1 MSAQRTERL
10 LNLVIALR
18 ATRRGM
24 RREDLRRAVPQYAAS
39 PNEAAFERMF
49 ERDKEDLREIGVPI
63 VTLASDVLVDAE
75 DAYRIDAGA
84 YELPPVTFTPAEVAV
99 LGLAAHVWQQAALA
113 VPAAR
118 ALTKLKAV
126 GAADDPLL
134 AAGAGRD
141 LAGLVDPVVRTVEPA
156 FQPLHDALRL
166 GRVVRFSYRRPGAE
180 PVRRTVEPW
189 RLVLRSGTWYLVGLD
204 LDRDAARV
212 FRLSRIEG
220 AVSTVRGRRAGP
232 VPEESVVLDALHVL
246 SAAEAPA
253 RDGAEVRRPARL
265 RLRPGRGGRLR
276 AMAVRG
282 GHDPGDGE
290 EVELWLRGGPG
301 EPVSGF
307 VVEAVASAGVDVAV
321 LEPDELRDAVRRQW
335 QGVAAA
341 HEGPVPEGSPPP
353 ADDEAP
359 GPVVHGAGAT
369 ERLSRLLAMVPFVL
383 RREGVT
389 LTELAEHFEVPEKQV
404 VKDLEL
410 LFVCGTPGHLPDD
423 LIEADW
429 EGGVVRIGNAEPIS
443 RPLRLTS
450 EEAVVLL
457 LGLRL
462 LADVPGPHD
471 RAAVTSAADT
481 LSALTS
487 GQQSP
492 LGLIPDPYGPP
503 THAATVTTALVQ
515 HRRLRL
521 RYLSAG
527 RDELAEREV
536 DPYRIVS
543 DAGRHYLEGW
553 CHRAEQVR
561 LFRLDRVVQAEVLDV
576 PAGRGPAAQPHEP
589 RAPGGQVPH
598 GAADTSVVL
607 RLHRGAHWV
616 AEHYAA
622 VPVVRAGHDAPAP
635 EGALDVRL
643 RVADPER
650 VVRLV
655 LGLGGRAEVLAPG
668 AVRAAV
674 ASAAAAALARPAP
687 AGATVGAAGGVP
699 VAGPGGADRHPS
711 G

>member
-1 MSAQRTERL
+1 VLEVSKQRTERL

-84 YELPPVTFTPAEVAV
+84 YELPAVTFTAAEVAV

-126 GAADDPLL
+126 GATDDPLL
-134 AAGAGRD
+134 AADAGRD
-141 LAGLVDPVVRTVEPA
+141 LAGLVDPVVRTVEPS
-156 FQPLHDALRL
+156 FSPLHDALRL
-166 GRVVRFSYRRPGAE
+166 CRVVRFGYRRPGGE
-180 PVRRTVEPW
+180 PARRTVEPW
-189 RLVLRSGTWYLVGLD
+189 RLVLRSGSWYLVGLD

-220 AVSTVRGRRAGP
+220 AVSTVRGRRPGP
-232 VPEESVVLDALHVL
+232 VPEESVVLDALKVL
-246 SAAEAPA
+246 SAAGAPCRDEA
-253 RDGAEVRRPARL
+253 EQRRVVRL

-290 EVELWLRGGPG
+290 DVELWLRGGG
-301 EPVSGF
+301 QDEPPSGF
-307 VVEAVASAGVDVAV
+307 VVEAVASAGADVEV
-321 LEPDELRDAVRRQW
+321 LEPDVLREAVRRQW
-335 QGVAAA
+335 RQVADRHA
-341 HEGPVPEGSPPP
+341 GPVP
-353 ADDEAP
+353 DDAP
-359 GPVVHGAGAT
+359 DAVLDQVPEPVVHGAGAT

-389 LTELAEHFEVPEKQV
+389 LTELAGHFEVSERQV
-404 VKDLEL
+404 VRDLEL

-462 LADVPGPHD
+462 LGDVPGPHD
-471 RAAVTSAADT
+471 RAATTSAADT

-487 GQQSP
+487 GQRSR
-492 LGLIPDPYGPP
+492 LGLIRDPYGPP
-503 THAATVTTALVQ
+503 KHAGTVTTALLQ
-515 HRRLRL
+515 RRRLRL

-527 RDELAEREV
+527 RDELTEREV

-553 CHRAEQVR
+553 CHRAESVR
-561 LFRLDRVVQAEVLDV
+561 LFRLDRVVQAEVLESPAPGPDERAV
-576 PAGRGPAAQPHEP
+576 AEAGRGS
-589 RAPGGQVPH
+589 GGQVPRSP
-598 GAADTSVVL
+598 ADTALVL

-616 AEHYAA
+616 AEHYGAE
-622 VPVVRAGHDAPAP
+622 PVGRTRAGDRVP

-643 RVADPER
+643 RVADPDR
-650 VVRLV
+650 AVRLV
-655 LGLGGRAEVLAPG
+655 LGLGGAAEVLVPG
-668 AVRAAV
+668 PVRASV
-674 ASAAAAALARPAP
+674 HTAALAAL
-687 AGATVGAAGGVP
+687 G
-699 VAGPGGADRHPS
+699 
-711 G
+711 